1 MLSAHTIET
10 VESTIPLLAE
20 QGEAITRHFYAK
32 LLTENPELNNVFNP
46 ANKGKGGQ
54 ARALAD
60 AVFAY
65 ASTLNNLEALLPAVA
80 RIAHK
85 HVSLG
90 VTPEQYPI
98 IGGALLSAIQEVAS
112 LPDGHPALVAWGEAY
127 GVLAEVFIN
136 AEETLYQANEKA
148 TGGWRGFCEFVIDN
162 IVSETHDVKSF
173 YLKPKDSGTVPTFN
187 GGQYVGLKVEF
198 EGEAYVQI
206 RQYSLSAQSD
216 PAYLRITTKAE
227 PSGRVSNYLHGCKKG
242 ETVYMQAPTG
252 VFNLDTQAKSHV
264 FLAGGVGITP
274 LMAMLYEALNKG
286 IKPSNILFV
295 QAQQQQES
303 EIFKSELADLQ
314 HQWAF
319 HYQAQ
324 FDDGEEGGYINE
336 IRLKQWLAEADI
348 DPADD
353 TAVYTCGPKPFMG
366 AMKQHSQTIGVEEKN
381 IHYEV
386 FGPTTAL

>member
-1 MLSAHTIET
+1 MLSAQTIEI

-20 QGEAITRHFYAK
+20 QGEAITRHFYDK

-46 ANKGKGGQ
+46 ANQAKGGQ

-65 ASTLNNLEALLPAVA
+65 ANNLNNLEALLPAVA

-112 LPDGHPALVAWGEAY
+112 LPDEHPALVAWGEAY

-136 AEETLYQANEKA
+136 AEEELYQANEKA
-148 TGGWRGFCEFVIDN
+148 TGGWRGFREFVIEN

-173 YLKPKDSGTVPTFN
+173 YLKPKDGGTVPTFN
-187 GGQYVGLKVEF
+187 GGQYVGLKADL
-198 EGEAYVQI
+198 EGETYVQI

-227 PSGRVSNYLHGCKKG
+227 PSGRVSNYLHGCEKG
-242 ETVYMQAPTG
+242 ATVYVQAPTG
-252 VFNLDTQAKSHV
+252 VFNLDKQAKNHV

-274 LMAMLYEALNKG
+274 LMGMLHEALNTG

-295 QAQQQQES
+295 QAQQEQES
-303 EIFKSELADLQ
+303 EIFKTELADLQ
-314 HQWAF
+314 RQWGF

-324 FDDGEEGGYINE
+324 FSGGEGGGYVNDT
-336 IRLKQWLAEADI
+336 RLKQWLIEAEI

-353 TAVYTCGPKPFMG
+353 TAVYTCGPKLFMA
-366 AMKQHSQTIGVEEKN
+366 AMKQHSQTVGVEEQN

-386 FGPTTAL
+386 FGPTTAV